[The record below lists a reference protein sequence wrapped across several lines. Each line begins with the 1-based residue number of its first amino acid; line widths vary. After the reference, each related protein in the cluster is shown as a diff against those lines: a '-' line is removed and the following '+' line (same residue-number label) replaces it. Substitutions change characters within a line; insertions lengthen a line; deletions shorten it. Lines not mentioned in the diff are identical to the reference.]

1 MSLLEARNISVR
13 FGGNLAVS
21 EVDLTVEAGQ
31 IVGLIGPNGAGK
43 TTTFNALTGMLTPTS
58 GSVSLDGR
66 NMTGWPTFR
75 RAQHGLARTFQRL
88 EVFTSLTVRENIQM
102 AAELRSKDT
111 AEQVDTILE
120 QVGLTDVADDSAAG
134 AISTGMARLLE
145 VGRALATQP
154 KVLLLD
160 EPASGQ
166 DEAETERFGE
176 FLLQLAADGMAILM
190 VEHDVPLV
198 MRVCGRI
205 VVLDFGQVIARGTP
219 TEIQSNEAVLDAYLG
234 SAIGEAG

>member
-1 MSLLEARNISVR
+1 MSLLEAKGITVR

-21 EVDLTVEAGQ
+21 EVDLNVDAGE

-58 GSVSLDGR
+58 GRVSLNGK
-66 NMTGWPTFR
+66 NVTAWPTYR
-75 RAQHGLARTFQRL
+75 RAQNGLARTFQRL

-102 AAELRSKDT
+102 AAELRSRHT
-111 AEQVDTILE
+111 AEQVDAILE
-120 QVGLTDVADDSAAG
+120 QVGLTEVADDSAS

-145 VGRALATQP
+145 VGRALATRP

-166 DEAETERFGE
+166 DEAETERFGD
-176 FLLQLAADGMAILM
+176 FLLQLASDGMAILM

-219 TEIQSNEAVLDAYLG
+219 AEIQANEAVLDAYLG
-234 SAIGEAG
+234 SAAGEV

>member
-1 MSLLEARNISVR
+1 MSLLEAQGITVR

-21 EVDLTVEAGQ
+21 DVDLSVDAGE

-58 GSVSLDGR
+58 GTVTLDGH
-66 NMTGWPTFR
+66 NVTGWPTYR
-75 RAQHGLARTFQRL
+75 RAQSGLARTFQRL
-88 EVFTSLTVRENIQM
+88 EVFTSLTVRENVQM
-102 AAELRSKDT
+102 AAELRSRNT
-111 AEQVDTILE
+111 AAEVDHILE
-120 QVGLTDVADDSAAG
+120 QVGLTEVADHSAA

-145 VGRALATQP
+145 VGRALATKP

-166 DEAETERFGE
+166 DEAETLRFGE
-176 FLLQLAADGMAILM
+176 FLLELAADGVAILM

-198 MRVCGRI
+198 MRVCRRI
-205 VVLDFGQVIARGTP
+205 VVLDFGEVIARGTP
-219 TEIQSNEAVLDAYLG
+219 EEIQSNEAVLDAYLG
-234 SAIGEAG
+234 QDAGASR

>member
-21 EVDLTVEAGQ
+21 EVDLDVDAGQ

-102 AAELRSKDT
+102 AAELRSRDT
-111 AEQVDTILE
+111 AERVDEILE
-120 QVGLTDVADDSAAG
+120 LVGLTEIANDSAS

-166 DEAETERFGE
+166 DESETERFGE
-176 FLLQLAADGMAILM
+176 FLLELAAEGLAILM

-198 MRVCGRI
+198 MRVCGQI

-219 TEIQSNEAVLDAYLG
+219 EEIQADEAVLDAYLG
-234 SAIGEAG
+234 SATGEVG

>member
-1 MSLLEARNISVR
+1 M
-13 FGGNLAVS
+13 
-21 EVDLTVEAGQ
+21 
-31 IVGLIGPNGAGK
+31 
-43 TTTFNALTGMLTPTS
+43 
-58 GSVSLDGR
+58 
-66 NMTGWPTFR
+66 
-75 RAQHGLARTFQRL
+75 
-88 EVFTSLTVRENIQM
+88 FTSLTVRENVQM

-134 AISTGMARLLE
+134 ISTGMARLLE

>member
-1 MSLLEARNISVR
+1 MSLLEARGITVR

-21 EVDLTVEAGQ
+21 DVDLTVEAGQ

-43 TTTFNALTGMLTPTS
+43 TTTFNALTGMLTPTA
-58 GSVSLDGR
+58 GTVMLEGR
-66 NMTGWPTFR
+66 NVTGWPTFR
-75 RAQHGLARTFQRL
+75 RAQEGLARTFQRM
-88 EVFTSLTVRENIQM
+88 EVFTSLTVRENIRM
-102 AAELRSKDT
+102 AAELKSRDT
-111 AEQVDTILE
+111 AEHVDHILE
-120 QVGLTDVADDSAAG
+120 QVGLTAIADDSAS

-145 VGRALATQP
+145 VGRALATRP

-166 DEAETERFGE
+166 DESETERFGE
-176 FLLQLAADGMAILM
+176 FLEDLAADGLAILM

-198 MRVCGRI
+198 MRVCQRI

-219 TEIQSNEAVLDAYLG
+219 AEIQANEAVLDAYLG
-234 SAIGEAG
+234 SAAGGM